1 MAMQSTMTSSGVDCD
16 AHQTPLRS
24 AIKGCPQYCQQKDEV
39 MRILVHK
46 ILELSRQ
53 AAKLPPS
60 TALSTATA
68 GPPQG
73 GLVRVQS
80 PDYANARNPRK
91 VTEYSPVN
99 SLHIK

>member
-16 AHQTPLRS
+16 AHQNPLHS

-39 MRILVHK
+39 MRILVHRADK
-46 ILELSRQ
+46 QQNSPLG
-53 AAKLPPS
+53 
-60 TALSTATA
+60 TATA

-73 GLVRVQS
+73 GLVGVKS

-91 VTEYSPVN
+91 VTEHSPVN
-99 SLHIK
+99 SLHVK